1 MTGERLTVAQRGARL
16 TTTLVVARPR
26 VWRLLRGPFRR
37 YFTRLA
43 PRWDA
48 IVGPGHLDALA
59 AALVEV
65 APPRRALDVGTGT
78 GAAAFLL
85 AERFPEAD
93 VVGVDV
99 SPAMVAA
106 AAARTRPELAGRVRF
121 READAAE
128 LPVPSESFDLVVLA
142 NMIPFFDEL
151 ARVLTA
157 RGTLLV
163 CFSEGAGTPIWVP
176 PKRLRAE
183 LERRGF
189 MCFAG
194 FAAGD
199 ATCLLARR
207 SVGGAA
213 RPAEC

>member
-1 MTGERLTVAQRGARL
+1 VSFQQADAQRLPFEEGSFE
-16 TTTLVVARPR
+16 LVQ
-26 VWRLLRGPFRR
+26 
-37 YFTRLA
+37 
-43 PRWDA
+43 
-48 IVGPGHLDALA
+48 
-59 AALVEV
+59 
-65 APPRRALDVGTGT
+65 
-78 GAAAFLL
+78 
-85 AERFPEAD
+85 
-93 VVGVDV
+93 
-99 SPAMVAA
+99 
-106 AAARTRPELAGRVRF
+106 
-121 READAAE
+121 
-128 LPVPSESFDLVVLA
+128 LA

-176 PKRLRAE
+176 PERLRAE